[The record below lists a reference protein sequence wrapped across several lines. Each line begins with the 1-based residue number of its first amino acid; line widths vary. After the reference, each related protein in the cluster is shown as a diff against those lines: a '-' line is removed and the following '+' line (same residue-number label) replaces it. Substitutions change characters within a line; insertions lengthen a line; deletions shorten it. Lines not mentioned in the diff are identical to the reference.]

1 MKERNSGRD
10 RGRDRGFTLIEL
22 LITVAIVG
30 LLASVAMPL
39 VEMSAQRA
47 KEQELRHSLQQIREA
62 IDAYKRASDE
72 KRIPTSIDRSGYPPT
87 LKDLVN
93 GVTDTRNPSGAKIYF
108 MRRIPRDPFA
118 TDPAAP
124 PESTWGLR
132 SYESP
137 PSDPKPG
144 KDVYDVRSLSQDKA
158 LNGVPYG
165 DW

>member
-1 MKERNSGRD
+1 MKMRNN
-10 RGRDRGFTLIEL
+10 GFTLIEL
-22 LITVAIVG
+22 LIVVAIIGV
-30 LLASVAMPL
+30 LASVAMPL
-39 VEMSAQRA
+39 LEMSAQRA

-72 KRIPTSIDRSGYPPT
+72 KRIPTSIDQSGYPPG
-87 LKDLVN
+87 LKVLVD
-93 GVTDTRNPSGAKIYF
+93 GVTDAKTPSGAKIYF

-118 TDPAAP
+118 IDTGGP

-144 KDVYDVRSLSQDKA
+144 KDVYDVRSLSQDKG

-165 DW
+165 EW